1 MAPPNCIDAP
11 YNFVPLA
18 DWVHIPEWAGR
29 VSHDLPFRD
38 GLSGHLDLTI
48 TAHTP
53 ILVGREQQSS
63 GQAHPYQLP
72 DGRYAL
78 PGTALKGVIRSVVEI
93 ASFSRMALV
102 DNQRLGVRDL
112 TGGVPRYQK
121 AMTDTVG
128 SNTFKALAKSGWLS
142 FDAEYGCWLMQP
154 CSYARVEHSDLIN
167 YLGGPWVKI
176 SKKERPTAQEKYSAW
191 ERMKPLQLAFTPE
204 AEKAHEHSPD
214 KKGNPKYLVYF
225 KATNLGSGTT
235 NGTLV
240 FTGQPSP
247 QKHLEFIFFGA
258 AGAPIRVPEDV
269 FRGFLDIHDQ
279 KTENAPR
286 TAWDDWKDKA
296 RIPVFYLQ
304 EPSHPGTVASLGLA
318 LMYKLAYRH
327 SIHDAI
333 RHSSSKHL
341 DGGGDDLATLL
352 FGRVGATPEDCLRGR
367 VTFHHAVAAGN
378 PEPQAQSA
386 TILNGP
392 KPTYYPNYIRQPAAQ
407 NNRIPQGQGYATLM
421 DNQCKIR
428 GWKRYP
434 ARPTAQVQA
443 LTAEQME
450 NTAVQVILHPLP
462 AGTTFSTRMDF
473 HNLKPE
479 ELGALCWALTW
490 GGADGLRHSLGM
502 GKPFG
507 FGQLTIA
514 ISGAEL
520 HPNRPGESALTWEKY
535 RDAFIKSMDDAHER
549 VRGRGKKWRDS
560 DEIRTLLGMADPDK
574 RPAQG
579 QLQHMRLETD
589 RPNEFQE
596 AKKARLVLPDYPRG
610 AHPPTWAEQEE
621 EARRRE
627 EEAARAQAERER
639 QAQEAAKK
647 AQDLADFEA
656 LPQEQKQMINIE
668 RAFDAFITRNEHGQR
683 QERENFVGT
692 LNRFTEAAK
701 TWPNPSDRSDA
712 CSLLARIYEAIGW
725 ADPGKKGDKR
735 KKQED
740 KRRDM
745 IEAIRRG
752 N

>member
-18 DWVHIPEWAGR
+18 DWVHIPDWAKY

-53 ILVGREQQSS
+53 ILVGREQQPASAHAP
-63 GQAHPYQLP
+63 GQVHPYQLP
-72 DGRYAL
+72 GGRYAL
-78 PGTALKGVIRSVVEI
+78 PGTALKGMIRSVVEI

-112 TGGVPRYQK
+112 TPGARPFYGNF
-121 AMTDTVG
+121 MTKTVG
-128 SNTFKALAKSGWLS
+128 KNTYQALAKAGWLS
-142 FDAEYGCWLMQP
+142 FDTARGVWSIQP
-154 CSYARVEHSDLIN
+154 CEYARVERSDLVAYHGAPWIN
-167 YLGGPWVKI
+167 I
-176 SKKERPTAQEKYSAW
+176 NNRPTAGDKYAAW
-191 ERMKPLQLAFTPE
+191 HRPLDIQFDPGPAT
-204 AEKAHEHSPD
+204 AHAHNGKS
-214 KKGNPKYLVYF
+214 LVYR
-225 KATNLGSGTT
+225 KASNLGTGVTH
-235 NGTLV
+235 GILV
-240 FTGQPSP
+240 FTGQPNHH
-247 QKHLEFIFFGA
+247 KHLEFIFFGTV
-258 AGAPIRVPEDV
+258 GVQIRVPDDV

-286 TAWDDWKDKA
+286 TVWDDWKNKA
-296 RIPVFYLQ
+296 RVPVFYLE
-304 EPSHPGTVASLGLA
+304 EPGHPGTVASLGLA

-333 RHSSSKHL
+333 HHSSPKHL

-367 VTFHHAVAAGN
+367 VTFHHAVADGN
-378 PEPQAQSA
+378 PQPQAQPA

-407 NNRIPQGQGYATLM
+407 NNRIPQNQGYATFM
-421 DNQCKIR
+421 DAQCRIR

-507 FGQLTIA
+507 FGQLAIA
-514 ISGAEL
+514 ISRAEL
-520 HPNRPGESALTWEKY
+520 RPNRPGESALTWEKY

-549 VRGRGKKWRDS
+549 ACGRGKRWRDS
-560 DEIRTLLGMADPDK
+560 DEIRALLGMADPGR

-579 QLQHMRLETD
+579 QLQHMRLTTD
-589 RPNEFQE
+589 GPNEFQE
-596 AKKARLVLPDYPRG
+596 AKTARLVLPDYPKG
-610 AHPPTWAEQEE
+610 THPSGHTHSSQAVATVWTNVEVRLNPGSGELSATHNGIVAKVQNPD
-621 EARRRE
+621 
-627 EEAARAQAERER
+627 AQKLR
-639 QAQEAAKK
+639 
-647 AQDLADFEA
+647 DT
-656 LPQEQKQMINIE
+656 LPDPVRDRLK
-668 RAFDAFITRNEHGQR
+668 
-683 QERENFVGT
+683 
-692 LNRFTEAAK
+692 NRKVIKGCTVQVA
-701 TWPNPSDRSDA
+701 P
-712 CSLLARIYEAIGW
+712 IGNAW
-725 ADPGKKGDKR
+725 K
-735 KKQED
+735 
-740 KRRDM
+740 
-745 IEAIRRG
+745 IEAIQAVE
-752 N
+752 